1 MYKSILKKGV
11 DQFEVK
17 KSIFIGY
24 SSPIESEEEAIDF
37 IKEIKTKHYDAT
49 HNCSAYIIGEDM
61 MIQRFDDDGEPSG
74 TAGIPMLEV
83 LKRENLTNVV
93 VVATRYFGGTL
104 LGGGG
109 LIRAYSKS
117 SKIAIDA
124 GIVVDMKEYF
134 HLQIGYDYVYHGK
147 IVNYLET
154 KNFKTIN
161 IDYTDKVNATVL
173 VSKLDLE
180 MVKSDLI
187 NMTGDEITMEVSK
200 EILMPEKDGVLLT
213 DDD

>member
-1 MYKSILKKGV
+1 MYKSIFKKGI
-11 DQFEVK
+11 DEFEIK
-17 KSIFIGY
+17 KSVFIGY
-24 SSPIESEEEAIDF
+24 SAPVETEDEALEF

-109 LIRAYSKS
+109 LIRSYSKT
-117 SKIAIDA
+117 SKIAVDA
-124 GIVVDMKEYF
+124 GIIVDMKEYV
-134 HLQIGYDYVYHGK
+134 HLKLDYDYVFHGK
-147 IVNYLET
+147 IVNFLET
-154 KNFKTIN
+154 KGFNTID
-161 IDYTDKVNATVL
+161 IEYLDRVIAVVL
-173 VSKLDLE
+173 VSLE
-180 MVKSDLI
+180 DKEKVESDLI
-187 NMTGDEITMEVSK
+187 NITSDEIKIELVKEV
-200 EILMPEKDGVLLT
+200 LMPERDGELLIENN
-213 DDD
+213 

>member
-1 MYKSILKKGV
+1 MYKSIFKKGI
-11 DQFEVK
+11 DEFEIK
-17 KSIFIGY
+17 KSVFIGY
-24 SSPIESEEEAIDF
+24 SAPVETEDEALEF

-109 LIRAYSKS
+109 LIRAYSKT
-117 SKIAIDA
+117 SKIAVDA
-124 GIVVDMKEYF
+124 GIIADMKEYV
-134 HLQIGYDYVYHGK
+134 HLKLDYDYVFHGK
-147 IVNYLET
+147 IVNFLET
-154 KNFKTIN
+154 KGFNTID
-161 IDYTDKVNATVL
+161 IEYLDRVIAVVL
-173 VSKLDLE
+173 VSLE
-180 MVKSDLI
+180 DKEKVESDLI
-187 NMTGDEITMEVSK
+187 NITSDEIKIDLVKEV
-200 EILMPEKDGVLLT
+200 IMPERDGELLIENN
-213 DDD
+213 